1 MSLYILLEVM
11 AKRGI
16 SYRQSVT
23 DKNFATIT
31 EVVDGRSVPV
41 LQVNLVDGS
50 FLEMPHYA
58 GLTDKNK
65 RTLADAKTEY
75 KRRFQA
81 WHEKTLTAGKHNQR
95 VKK

>member
-11 AKRGI
+11 AKRDI

-50 FLEMPHYA
+50 FLEMPHYEEMEVKA
-58 GLTDKNK
+58 KIK
-65 RTLADAKTEY
+65 LAEAQAEY
-75 KRRFQA
+75 HRRFKA
-81 WHEKTLTAGKHNQR
+81 R
-95 VKK
+95 RKKS

>member
-41 LQVNLVDGS
+41 VIVNLVDGS
-50 FLEMPHYA
+50 FLEMPHYEEMEVKA
-58 GLTDKNK
+58 KIK
-65 RTLADAKTEY
+65 LAEAQAEY
-75 KRRFQA
+75 HRRFKA
-81 WHEKTLTAGKHNQR
+81 WY
-95 VKK
+95 KKS

>member
-50 FLEMPHYA
+50 FLEMPHYEEMEVKA
-58 GLTDKNK
+58 KIK
-65 RTLADAKTEY
+65 LAEAQAEY
-75 KRRFQA
+75 HRRFKA
-81 WHEKTLTAGKHNQR
+81 R
-95 VKK
+95 RKKS

>member
-1 MSLYILLEVM
+1 MSLYILMEVM

-41 LQVNLVDGS
+41 VMVNLVDGS
-50 FLEMPHYA
+50 FLEMPHYEEMEVKA
-58 GLTDKNK
+58 KIK
-65 RTLADAKTEY
+65 LAEAQAEY
-75 KRRFQA
+75 HRRFKA
-81 WHEKTLTAGKHNQR
+81 WY
-95 VKK
+95 KKS

>member
-41 LQVNLVDGS
+41 VMVNLVDGS
-50 FLEMPHYA
+50 FLEMPHYEEMQVKA
-58 GLTDKNK
+58 KIK
-65 RTLADAKTEY
+65 LAEAQAEY
-75 KRRFQA
+75 HRRFKA
-81 WHEKTLTAGKHNQR
+81 R
-95 VKK
+95 RKKS

>member
-41 LQVNLVDGS
+41 VMVNLVDGS
-50 FLEMPHYA
+50 FLEMPHYEEMDVKA
-58 GLTDKNK
+58 KIK
-65 RTLADAKTEY
+65 LAEAQAEY
-75 KRRFQA
+75 HRRFKA
-81 WHEKTLTAGKHNQR
+81 WY
-95 VKK
+95 KKS

>member
-41 LQVNLVDGS
+41 VMVNLVDGS
-50 FLEMPHYA
+50 FLEMPHYEEMEVKA
-58 GLTDKNK
+58 KIK
-65 RTLADAKTEY
+65 LAEAQAEY
-75 KRRFQA
+75 HRRFKA
-81 WHEKTLTAGKHNQR
+81 WY
-95 VKK
+95 KKS

>member
-50 FLEMPHYA
+50 FL
-58 GLTDKNK
+58 
-65 RTLADAKTEY
+65 
-75 KRRFQA
+75 
-81 WHEKTLTAGKHNQR
+81 
-95 VKK
+95 

>member
-41 LQVNLVDGS
+41 VMVNLVDGS
-50 FLEMPHYA
+50 FLEMPHY
-58 GLTDKNK
+58 GEMEVKQK
-65 RTLADAKTEY
+65 IKLADAEAEY

-81 WHEKTLTAGKHNQR
+81 WY
-95 VKK
+95 KKSR

>member
-41 LQVNLVDGS
+41 VMVNLVDGS
-50 FLEMPHYA
+50 FLEMPHYEEMEVKA
-58 GLTDKNK
+58 KIK
-65 RTLADAKTEY
+65 LAEAQAEY
-75 KRRFQA
+75 HRRFKA
-81 WHEKTLTAGKHNQR
+81 CY
-95 VKK
+95 KKS

>member
-1 MSLYILLEVM
+1 MSLYLLLEIM

-23 DKNFATIT
+23 DKNFATIH

-50 FLEMPHYA
+50 FLEMPHYPLLETRA
-58 GLTDKNK
+58 KIK
-65 RTLADAKTEY
+65 LAEAEAEY
-75 KRRFQA
+75 HRRFKS
-81 WHEKTLTAGKHNQR
+81 WY
-95 VKK
+95 KKS

>member
-23 DKNFATIT
+23 DKNFATIH

-41 LQVNLVDGS
+41 LQVNLVDES
-50 FLEMPHYA
+50 FLEMPHYEEMEA
-58 GLTDKNK
+58 KQK
-65 RTLADAKTEY
+65 IKLADAQAEY
-75 KRRFQA
+75 HRRFKA
-81 WHEKTLTAGKHNQR
+81 WY
-95 VKK
+95 KKS

>member
-1 MSLYILLEVM
+1 MSLYILLEVT

-50 FLEMPHYA
+50 FLEMPHYPN
-58 GLTDKNK
+58 LETKEK
-65 RTLADAKTEY
+65 IKLADAQAEY
-75 KRRFQA
+75 HRRFKA
-81 WHEKTLTAGKHNQR
+81 WY
-95 VKK
+95 KKSH

>member
-41 LQVNLVDGS
+41 VMVNLVDGS
-50 FLEMPHYA
+50 FLEMPHYEEMDVKA
-58 GLTDKNK
+58 KIK
-65 RTLADAKTEY
+65 LAEAQAEY
-75 KRRFQA
+75 HRRFKA
-81 WHEKTLTAGKHNQR
+81 R
-95 VKK
+95 RKKS

>member
-41 LQVNLVDGS
+41 VMVNLVDGS
-50 FLEMPHYA
+50 FLEMPHYEEMEVKA
-58 GLTDKNK
+58 KVK
-65 RTLADAKTEY
+65 LAEAQAEY
-75 KRRFQA
+75 HRRFKA
-81 WHEKTLTAGKHNQR
+81 WY
-95 VKK
+95 KKS

>member
-41 LQVNLVDGS
+41 VMVNLVDGS
-50 FLEMPHYA
+50 FLEMPHYEEMEVKA
-58 GLTDKNK
+58 KIK
-65 RTLADAKTEY
+65 LAEAQAEY
-75 KRRFQA
+75 HRRFKA
-81 WHEKTLTAGKHNQR
+81 R
-95 VKK
+95 RKKS

>member
-41 LQVNLVDGS
+41 VMVNLVDGS
-50 FLEMPHYA
+50 FLEMPHYEEMEVKA
-58 GLTDKNK
+58 KIK
-65 RTLADAKTEY
+65 LAEPQAEY
-75 KRRFQA
+75 HRRFKA
-81 WHEKTLTAGKHNQR
+81 R
-95 VKK
+95 RKKS